1 MHELASSHFDQ
12 KGQGSK
18 RHATSK
24 YKIIGNLFDQ
34 KFLALSQISS
44 LRPQPRFLQALRVEE
59 SSAGGGVAADYFPL
73 VGPAQLAGV
82 GAPRAVPAAPVHA
95 ALLGGGRLPLLAAA
109 RNLQALEVE
118 GLLADATA
126 LHLWRRVHQ

>member
-1 MHELASSHFDQ
+1 M
-12 KGQGSK
+12 
-18 RHATSK
+18 
-24 YKIIGNLFDQ
+24 
-34 KFLALSQISS
+34 
-44 LRPQPRFLQALRVEE
+44 EE

-95 ALLGGGRLPLLAAA
+95 AFLGGGRLPLLAAA

-126 LHLWRRVHQ
+126 LHLWRRVHR

>member
-1 MHELASSHFDQ
+1 M
-12 KGQGSK
+12 
-18 RHATSK
+18 
-24 YKIIGNLFDQ
+24 
-34 KFLALSQISS
+34 
-44 LRPQPRFLQALRVEE
+44 EE

-82 GAPRAVPAAPVHA
+82 GAPRAVSAAPVHA
-95 ALLGGGRLPLLAAA
+95 AFLGGGRLTLLAAA

-126 LHLWRRVHQ
+126 LHLWRRVHR